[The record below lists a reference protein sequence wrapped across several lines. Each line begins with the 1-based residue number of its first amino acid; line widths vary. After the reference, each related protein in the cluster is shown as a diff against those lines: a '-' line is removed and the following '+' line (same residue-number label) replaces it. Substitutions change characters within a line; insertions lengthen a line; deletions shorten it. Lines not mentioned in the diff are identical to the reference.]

1 MPKSNA
7 HMCIVFEI
15 RYKCAKIP
23 VVFEKKYGEIA
34 VAYLY
39 GKCVEIDIIKFWYSN
54 TKIY

>member
-23 VVFEKKYGEIA
+23 VVFEKKMW
-34 VAYLY
+34 
-39 GKCVEIDIIKFWYSN
+39 K
-54 TKIY
+54 